1 MAVLGWHRFA
11 EPLLRRPILKA
22 LDAPPIV
29 PGRACLRTQVDV
41 SSSPSPPPDMSHSL
55 AAAAHSRLVRV
66 VALIGLLA
74 ALLGTSLTA
83 ASSGDLQS
91 QIAATRSAADA
102 LKQQIASDSQQIATT
117 AHGIASAQARLDTIQ
132 SRLDTRIAE
141 LKSVQASLIAARD
154 HLVALENRLH
164 LATQAL
170 AANLV
175 ATYEGSPPNLTTV
188 LLNSH
193 GFNDLLDQMSFMQR
207 VAHQNADIVGI
218 TRTARAEVVREA
230 ERLATLEARDRTLA
244 NQVLAQRNQEAALRA
259 ALMRQQLSQMA
270 VRAHTRNQYSSV
282 SARLGHLQ
290 ARLNAIEAAAARAA
304 AAAATTGNA
313 NVGGI
318 AVNTGG
324 MVQPPAGAPEAV
336 RQIIAAGNAIAT
348 LPYIWGGGHGSF
360 HASGYDCS
368 GSVSYALAAAGL
380 LSSPMVSGD
389 FESYG
394 DPGPGRWVTIY
405 ANAGHVWMDVAG
417 WRFDTVALSEGGT
430 RWSQGGG
437 EFSGF
442 VVRHP
447 PGL

>member
-1 MAVLGWHRFA
+1 MN
-11 EPLLRRPILKA
+11 
-22 LDAPPIV
+22 
-29 PGRACLRTQVDV
+29 
-41 SSSPSPPPDMSHSL
+41 HSL
-55 AAAAHSRLVRV
+55 AAAHSRTLRV
-66 VALIGLLA
+66 LAVAGILA
-74 ALLGTSLTA
+74 ALLGTGLTSP
-83 ASSGDLQS
+83 SSGDLQS
-91 QIAATRSAADA
+91 QIAVTRSAADT
-102 LKQQIASDSQQIATT
+102 LKQQIAADSQQIAGT
-117 AHGIASAQARLDTIQ
+117 AHGIADAQAQLNAIQ
-132 SRLDTRIAE
+132 SRLNARIAE
-141 LKSVQASLIAARD
+141 LKSVQASLLAARD

-164 LATQAL
+164 LATEAL

-175 ATYEGSPPNLTTV
+175 ATYEGSQPNLTTV
-188 LLNSH
+188 ILNAH
-193 GFNDLLDQMSFMQR
+193 GFNDLLDQMSFMAR
-207 VAHQNADIVGI
+207 IAHQNAHIVGI
-218 TRTARAEVVREA
+218 TRVARAEVAREA
-230 ERLATLEARDRTLA
+230 ARLAVLETRDRTLA
-244 NQVLAQRNQEAALRA
+244 NEVLAQRNQEAALRA
-259 ALMRQQLSQMA
+259 ALMRQQLTQMA
-270 VRAHTRNQYSSV
+270 ARARARNRYSAV
-282 SARLGHLQ
+282 SAQLGHLQ

-304 AAAATTGNA
+304 AAAAATGNA

-318 AVNTGG
+318 AVDTGG

-368 GSVSYALAAAGL
+368 GSVSYVLAAAGL

-405 ANAGHVWMDVAG
+405 ANAGHVWMQVAG
-417 WRFDTVALSEGGT
+417 WRFDTVALAEGGT

-437 EFSGF
+437 EFAGF